1 VGRARDLSMGGRPR
15 RARLATTGPY
25 AVVRRQLTATT
36 PDPVVLRA
44 ALGIIA
50 AQPHRL
56 RYAEGQVYL
65 AGCELYRL
73 LTGEAYG
80 PRRGTY

>member
-1 VGRARDLSMGGRPR
+1 MGRARDLSMGERPR
-15 RARLATTGPY
+15 RPRLASGGPY
-25 AVVRRQLTATT
+25 AVVRRQLAAAT

-44 ALGIIA
+44 ALDAIA

-56 RYAEGQVYL
+56 RYTEGQVYL
-65 AGCELYRL
+65 SGCELYRL